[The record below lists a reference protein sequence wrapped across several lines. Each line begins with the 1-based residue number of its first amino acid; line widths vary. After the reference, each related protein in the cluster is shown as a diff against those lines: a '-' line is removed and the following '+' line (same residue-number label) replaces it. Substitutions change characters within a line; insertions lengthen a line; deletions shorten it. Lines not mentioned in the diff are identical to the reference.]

1 MLLMKTQET
10 QSLTASTNVLKNHH
24 KSGGGFTNTTADFT
38 NDTALLG
45 LIGRYISESRTDASP
60 VDALP
65 VTPLNSTQL
74 NNLPADKDVVI
85 RLGHS
90 SIFMQVSGQ
99 KWLID
104 PVFSERASPF
114 SFAGPKRFHQPP
126 ITLHSLPDIDGVLI
140 SHDHYDHLDKN
151 SIKYLADKVTHFV
164 VPLGVEQYLQDW
176 KVAPEKIHS
185 LDWWQSVNIEGLS
198 LTATPAQH
206 FSGRGLFDRDKTL
219 WASYVIESSD
229 SKLFFS
235 GDSGYFGGF
244 KEIGERFGPFDL
256 TLIET
261 GAYDRDWPTIHMTP
275 EQSLQ
280 AHIDLK
286 GKQMMP
292 IHNGT
297 FDLAFHSWHEPLQ
310 RISELAQKSQVAL
323 LTPVMGQIITLD
335 NIPATYS
342 WWQNKEQLES
352 ERQAVAAL

>member
-1 MLLMKTQET
+1 MLLMKTPDV
-10 QSLTASTNVLKNHH
+10 QSPTAPENKLQNHH
-24 KSGGGFTNTTADFT
+24 KSGGGFVNTAPDFT

-45 LIGRYISESRTDASP
+45 LLTRYISESRTDASP
-60 VDALP
+60 VDAIP
-65 VTPLNSTQL
+65 MTPLSSADL
-74 NNLPADKDVVI
+74 NNLAADKDVVI

-90 SIFMQVSGQ
+90 SIFMQVNGQ

-126 ITLHSLPDIDGVLI
+126 ITLQSLPDIDGVLI

-164 VPLGVEQYLQDW
+164 VPLGVEQYLLDW
-176 KVAPEKIHS
+176 KVAPEKVHS
-185 LDWWQSVNIEGLS
+185 LDWWQSVNIDGLN

-206 FSGRGLFDRDKTL
+206 FSGRGLFDRDETL
-219 WASYVIESSD
+219 WVSYVIESTD

-235 GDSGYFGGF
+235 GDSGYFEGF
-244 KEIGERFGPFDL
+244 KAIGERFGPFDL

-280 AHIDLK
+280 AHLDLK

-297 FDLAFHSWHEPLQ
+297 FDLAFHSWYEPLQ
-310 RISELAQKSQVAL
+310 RISELAQQSQVAL
-323 LTPVMGQIITLD
+323 ITPVMGQIITLD

-342 WWQNKEQLES
+342 WWKNEQQLENDQ
-352 ERQAVAAL
+352 QAVAAL